1 MSVTGFSSPAANG
14 VYGLPPPNITSLA
27 RLAAAAR
34 DAAEAGGTDEPAA
47 GVCFEGDP
55 ETAEM
60 RCQSGGY
67 KECTTDADCI
77 DPAYD
82 EASQANMHC
91 YLHTAE
97 QSGLTWAEPCA
108 DAPPPPPPSMRCTLP
123 AEARPEECTPSYS
136 ISELGTNESRH
147 PDHVGRRAQSRRRGD
162 RRPH

>member
-1 MSVTGFSSPAANG
+1 MNLDCTVETGVVGQSM
-14 VYGLPPPNITSLA
+14 
-27 RLAAAAR
+27 
-34 DAAEAGGTDEPAA
+34 GT
-47 GVCFEGDP
+47 CFEGTP
-55 ETAEM
+55 EMHCPSTGY
-60 RCQSGGY
+60 RPCQ
-67 KECTTDADCI
+67 TNFDCI

-108 DAPPPPPPSMRCTLP
+108 DAPPPPPPPMRCTLP

-136 ISELGTNESRH
+136 ISELVKNESRH